1 MVQMQSA
8 NAWEELSDQIE
19 DYLTTISL
27 ADMMA
32 KEEVKSLSLDHDLRQ
47 KKQIKTQ

>member
-1 MVQMQSA
+1 
-8 NAWEELSDQIE
+8 
-19 DYLTTISL
+19 
-27 ADMMA
+27 MMA